1 MNLNGASAYGV
12 QLAELL
18 AGVLKQDGRIK
29 APPTDLRELIA
40 AAQGVIA
47 AGARV
52 NHPVVL
58 DAALTDGHAQR
69 LWIVTDDAGV
79 DVTICPEKPDAS
91 AIEKLEAKIGRKVE
105 VEEFFLTPTK
115 LAQLVD
121 RGLMTPLP
129 NHTPSDPRRKVYSAD
144 EVRQAQAEAVA
155 LDRSVHPRITQAPT
169 PVFVVEMD
177 GGTILKTSG
186 TQAAH
191 VIFIDPDT
199 EGSDDD
205 QVLHVL
211 GEDHHVIQHQA
222 QVSPDSALL
231 IDEVL
236 TELTA
241 AAEAAEAAKP
251 LPRYVVGPNWKQFL
265 PDMDDE
271 QTMRFVFDTQTREIL
286 TMQLETDS
294 GHVLATSAATAHVL
308 EGLFDCQEAL
318 ANPYSYGLEYVDE
331 IPIWAEPAASLAL
344 PQPVVFFALRN
355 YDGPPQ
361 YSPKAVQ
368 DHAIA
373 YVLVDRL
380 VAGRTYE
387 HPPSIDY
394 LPNLPDPD
402 FPGIPERGVDG
413 HFSKA
418 QLFAYR
424 ELAAEAERD
433 DYAHALMDA
442 EEEEAEEAEA
452 PRG

>member
-1 MNLNGASAYGV
+1 MNLNGVTAYGV

-18 AGVLKQDGRIK
+18 AGVLKLDGRIET
-29 APPTDLRELIA
+29 PPTDIRQLIA
-40 AAQGVIA
+40 AAQSVIA

-52 NHPVVL
+52 NHPVVI

-79 DVTICPEKPDAS
+79 HVMMCPRKPDATV
-91 AIEKLEAKIGRKVE
+91 IESLEAKIGRKVA
-105 VEEFFLTPTK
+105 VEEYFLTPTK

-129 NHTPSDPRRKVYSAD
+129 NHNPNDPRRKVYSAD
-144 EVRQAQAEAVA
+144 EMRQAQAEAVA
-155 LDRSVHPRITQAPT
+155 LDRSVHPRITHAPT

-186 TQAAH
+186 TQDAH
-191 VIFIDPDT
+191 VIFIDTDT
-199 EGSDDD
+199 EGSDAD

-211 GEDHHVIQHQA
+211 GEDHHVVQHQA
-222 QVSPDSALL
+222 QVSADSALL

-241 AAEAAEAAKP
+241 AAEAAEAAQP

-286 TMQLETDS
+286 TMQLETES

-308 EGLFDCQEAL
+308 EGLFDCHEAL

-331 IPIWAEPAASLAL
+331 IPAWAEPAASLAL
-344 PQPVVFFALRN
+344 PDPVVFFALQD
-355 YDGPPQ
+355 YDGPAH
-361 YSPKAVQ
+361 YTAKAVQ

-373 YVLVDRL
+373 YVQVDRL
-380 VAGRTYE
+380 AAGRQYQ

-394 LPNLPDPD
+394 LPNLPIPD
-402 FPGIPERGVDG
+402 FPGLPERGVDD

-424 ELAAEAERD
+424 ELAAEVERD
-433 DYAHALMDA
+433 DYAHAVMDA
-442 EEEEAEEAEA
+442 AEEGEDEAEA
-452 PRG
+452 PRQ